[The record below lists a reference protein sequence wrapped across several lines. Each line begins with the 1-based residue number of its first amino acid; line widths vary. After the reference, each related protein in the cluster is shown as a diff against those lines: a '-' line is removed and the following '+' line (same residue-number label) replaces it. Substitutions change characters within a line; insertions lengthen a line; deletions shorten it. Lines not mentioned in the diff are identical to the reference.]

1 MKTILKEREY
11 DTTKGLQWSIEYNNL
26 LDRANKRLKELTK
39 IISEYDLQEQDILHY
54 IEMKKFD
61 AVMGSMLMKKLKEI
75 TMNRRT
81 AKEEFSALTSIT
93 QLSKKTKYKNN
104 ETYTFKSNVIVNI
117 MEQIKASGQIGKDV
131 NS

>member
-1 MKTILKEREY
+1 MNAILKERDY
-11 DTTKGLQWSIEYNNL
+11 DTSRGLEWAAEYNNF
-26 LDRANKRLKELTK
+26 LDRANTRLKELTK
-39 IISEYDLQEQDILHY
+39 IISKYDLQEQDILHY

-104 ETYTFKSNVIVNI
+104 ETYIFKSNIIVDI
-117 MEQIKASGQIGKDV
+117 MEEANRK
-131 NS
+131 